1 MKKTILIAAAAALMG
16 LAAQPAMAEVDG
28 AKVFS
33 KKCKMC
39 HAIDRKKVGPAVKDM
54 NTDTAVLKTT
64 ITEGRKSMPKLGS
77 KLSEEEIDAVVSYLA
92 SQHQD

>member
-1 MKKTILIAAAAALMG
+1 MKKTVLMAIAAAVMG

-39 HAIDRKKVGPAVKDM
+39 HAINRKKVGPAVKDM
-54 NTDTAVLKTT
+54 NTDAAVLKTT
-64 ITEGRKSMPKLGS
+64 ITDGRKSMPKFSS
-77 KLSEEEIDAVVSYLA
+77 KLSEEEIDAVVSYLV
-92 SQHQD
+92 SQHGN